1 MEINTVC
8 GFLCLASA
16 FFIRKKKNPASNFL
30 DAQEMTCGRGW
41 GGLLWLD
48 NPPLVFWLCY
58 PLSPPAG
65 CMHWIWE
72 MNFMWLKLC
81 HTFPPAALQNCYL
94 ILTSLPPAPY
104 HLTSF
109 WLSYAL
115 GKAAGQSTVLSGE
128 GFHRR
133 HCLTTTRK
141 HKTETQMIWEFCTKL
156 MFSREG

>member
-16 FFIRKKKNPASNFL
+16 FFIRKKKTKPASNFP

-48 NPPLVFWLCY
+48 DPPLVFWLCY

-65 CMHWIWE
+65 YVHWIWK
-72 MNFMWLKLC
+72 MKLMWLKLC
-81 HTFPPAALQNCYL
+81 HAFPPAALQNCYL

-109 WLSYAL
+109 WLSCAL
-115 GKAAGQSTVLSGE
+115 VERQLDSLLSWAEKDSTE
-128 GFHRR
+128 G
-133 HCLTTTRK
+133 TA
-141 HKTETQMIWEFCTKL
+141 QMIWEFCTKL
-156 MFSREG
+156 LFSREG